1 MPRIRS
7 RTARS
12 QPAFTLVELM
22 IVCVVIALLLGIL
35 VPVLSRAYNTALTTA
50 DSALLHQISMGC
62 ETYQQ
67 AFHAYPSSAWV
78 DSSSTLAT
86 KPTGWWPPPPM
97 PSGSTNIETD
107 MIALTGAAKAFAS
120 LAGFNT
126 IGDGTNAVGCGDADF
141 LNWRYPCGQLTHR
154 GILVPETPLSL
165 NEKQPPYGPYYLASD
180 KQHAK
185 VGVTWNATADQ
196 PQEVF
201 TSRFQL
207 ENVPAGGDPNAGAP
221 ILYYLAN
228 AAPRDTDG
236 NGTKDSWD
244 IYDYADNYL
253 ITDSSPALAAL
264 NPETVAPGERWRH
277 PLYAPSDGKTGM
289 NGIYD
294 SVTTANFGTLT
305 NQYFGI
311 SRPFTK
317 GTTASPVPVTPRF
330 ATPAAPTIPYNA
342 NTFILI
348 SPGPDGR
355 YFTADDISNFK

>member
-50 DSALLHQISMGC
+50 DSALIHQISMGC

-67 AFHAYPSSAWV
+67 AFHAYPVSAWYN
-78 DSSSTLAT
+78 T
-86 KPTGWWPPPPM
+86 PWPPPPI
-97 PSGSTNIETD
+97 PSGGTANTIN
-107 MIALTGAAKAFAS
+107 LTGAGKLFAS

-126 IGDGTNAVGCGDADF
+126 LLDPAEVDVDHVVSYPCGNVNSNF
-141 LNWRYPCGQLTHR
+141 WEPPCGQLTYR
-154 GILVPETPLSL
+154 GILVQDPASATPA
-165 NEKQPPYGPYYLASD
+165 EKQPPYGPYYLPSD
-180 KQHAK
+180 KQHGSI
-185 VGVTWNATADQ
+185 GVKWTLVSPDPQ

-207 ENVPAGGDPNAGAP
+207 ESVPAGGDPSAGAP

-228 AAPRDTDG
+228 ANPRDTDTG
-236 NGTKDSWD
+236 AAGAPGVGTIDSWD
-244 IYDYADNYL
+244 IYRYEDNYL
-253 ITDSSPALAAL
+253 ITDATPALPL
-264 NPETVAPGERWRH
+264 LSPDTVAAADRWRH

-317 GTTASPVPVTPRF
+317 G
-330 ATPAAPTIPYNA
+330 AAHMVYPTVPYNA